1 MGKVQGEVNEATAGR
16 KGNGNGRNEQER
28 RKEAWKEGRVG
39 VGVGVGVEG
48 AFGNRRKKKNSAKIR
63 HHAHF
68 RASCNPSRRFSSWP
82 FDQHRKPLLVLKTY
96 SLLQAA
102 QVILPT

>member
-16 KGNGNGRNEQER
+16 KGNGRNEQER

-39 VGVGVGVEG
+39 VGVGVEG
-48 AFGNRRKKKNSAKIR
+48 AFGNRRKKNSAKIR

-82 FDQHRKPLLVLKTY
+82 FDQNRKPLLVLKTY